1 MDEWHVL
8 SDGAG
13 VVSCDLANRM
23 SPQIQPGV
31 ERPRAAGNEI
41 GAEATSFP
49 APRRGGSVASKQ
61 PMRDYLNAI
70 NTHVVV
76 YDGGMGATLEQFDL
90 TSEDYGGLAGKCH
103 EALVLRRPDVI
114 EGVHAS
120 MLDAGAEVVETDT
133 FQASRLK
140 LAEWGLAEHTLEI
153 NTKAAEIARR
163 AAGERRYV
171 AGSIGPT
178 GYLPASEDPA
188 LGQIRFGEL
197 VEVFAE
203 QARGLIDGG
212 ADLLIVETAQDILEV
227 KAAVFGARQA
237 FKTTGRA
244 LPIHTSVSLLPNGGK
259 MLLGT
264 DVSAVLCTLEA
275 LRVDVIG
282 LNCSTGPQD
291 MRDAI
296 RFLGEH
302 CPVPVACIPNA
313 GLPLQGPDGET
324 IFPEQPEPLA
334 DALAEFVERYG
345 VGVVGGCCGTT
356 PDHIRAIV
364 ERVATPPGA
373 AARTA
378 GGGAS
383 ATAPPTRPV
392 PPRPAPRPPHLSAMI
407 AATPLVQEPRPT
419 MVGERVNAQGSRKAK
434 ELLLAEDYDGLAQIA
449 EDQVEGGAHVLDL
462 CVALTERTDEDE
474 QMRLV
479 VKKVSLTQPAPIQVD
494 STEPEVIE
502 RALEQCPGRAIV
514 NSVNLEAGR
523 AKLDRVVPVA
533 LAHGAALIALTIDET
548 GMAKTAQRKVEIA
561 KRIRDLCCEEHGL
574 DPELLIFDCLT
585 FTLTTGDEEW
595 RPSAVETIEGIRR
608 IKAEVPHVKTSLG
621 VSNVSFGV
629 SPTARAVLNSV
640 FLHHCVDAG
649 LDLAMVNPNHI
660 TPYGEIP
667 TGERELADDL
677 VFNRREDALERFI
690 AHFES
695 KGEQEADAAAQ
706 DPTEGMEPEQALHF
720 HILRRRREGVEAWID
735 ASVEKIG
742 AVPTLNDVLLPAMKE
757 VGDKFGA
764 GELILPFVLQSAEV
778 MKRAVAQLE
787 RYLDKLEGYTKGTVV
802 LATVFGDVHDIG
814 KSLVNTILT
823 NNGYTVVDLGKQVP
837 IQTILDAA
845 QEHDATAIGL
855 SALLVST
862 SKQMPACVAEL
873 HAKGL
878 PYPVLIGGAAI
889 NRAFGYRAL
898 YPGGRESE
906 EVYEPGVF
914 YCKDAFEGLA
924 VMDQLVDAQA
934 RGGLV
939 ERLRASAAEFR
950 AKGETPAEELDF
962 TDDSVRSPART
973 DAPVPTPPYWGVRE
987 IEVDLDE
994 VYRHLDTHVL
1004 FKLHW
1009 GGRGVKG
1016 EAWRELLEGD
1026 FRPRLE
1032 RMWREQD
1039 YLHPRALLGFFP
1051 CYALGNEIVVLDPA
1065 TLDPAKPDDGADG
1078 RAPRLDP
1085 ATLDPAAPDS
1095 GADGRAPRLDPTPRA
1110 RELTRFV
1117 CPRQPKGDRL
1127 CLADFFR
1134 PAVDGRPPAELDVVA
1149 VQAVTVG
1156 SEVTEVMARLE
1167 SEGEF
1172 SEQLFVHGLGVQAA
1186 EGLAEWLH
1194 ATVRELLGIGA
1205 TQGRRYSWG
1214 YPAVPEQSE
1223 HLKVEQLLGL
1233 SDIGMHITDGYA
1245 PEPEQS
1251 TLALVAHHPQA
1262 IYFGTRQGR
1271 LLPNGS
1277 PDDVIKGSPRDP
1289 SLFAAGDTGPALGD
1303 EEPPDGTVEEE
1314 DEPAMAG

>member
-1 MDEWHVL
+1 
-8 SDGAG
+8 
-13 VVSCDLANRM
+13 
-23 SPQIQPGV
+23 
-31 ERPRAAGNEI
+31 
-41 GAEATSFP
+41 
-49 APRRGGSVASKQ
+49 
-61 PMRDYLNAI
+61 MRDFLQAI
-70 NTHVVV
+70 HSRVVI
-76 YDGGMGATLEQFDL
+76 YDGGMGATLEQFEL
-90 TSEDYGGLAGKCH
+90 TGEDYGGLAGKCH
-103 EALVLRRPDVI
+103 EALVLNRPDVI

-140 LAEWGLAEHTLEI
+140 LGEWGLADYTVEI

-163 AAGERRYV
+163 AAGESRFV

-178 GYLPASEDPA
+178 GFLPASEEPS

-197 VEVFAE
+197 VEVFEE
-203 QARGLIDGG
+203 QAAGLIDGG
-212 ADLLIVETAQDILEV
+212 SDLLIIETAQDILEV
-227 KAAVFGARQA
+227 KAAVFGARAA
-237 FKTTGRA
+237 FASTGRT

-264 DVSAVLCTLEA
+264 DISAVLTTLDA
-275 LRVDVIG
+275 LKVDVIG

-296 RFLGEH
+296 RFLGET

-324 IFPEQPEPLA
+324 IFPEQPVPLA
-334 DALAEFVERYG
+334 EALKEFVERYG

-356 PDHIRAIV
+356 PAHIAAIA
-364 ERVATPPGA
+364 ERVAGRAVA
-373 AARTA
+373 A
-378 GGGAS
+378 
-383 ATAPPTRPV
+383 
-392 PPRPAPRPPHLSAMI
+392 RPAPRAPHLSSMI

-419 MVGERVNAQGSRKAK
+419 MVGERVNSQGSRKAK
-434 ELLLAEDYDGLAQIA
+434 ELLLADDYDGLVQIA
-449 EDQVEGGAHVLDL
+449 EDQVSGGAHVLDL
-462 CVALTERTDEDE
+462 CVALTERQDEDE
-474 QMRLV
+474 QMRILA
-479 VKKVSLTQPAPIQVD
+479 KKISLTQPTPIQID

-502 RALEQCPGRAIV
+502 RALEQIPGRAIV

-533 LAHGAALIALTIDET
+533 LAHGAALIALTIDEV
-548 GMAKTAQRKVEIA
+548 GMAKTAERKVEVA
-561 KRIRDLCCEEHGL
+561 RRIRELCCEEHGL

-595 RPSAVETIEGIRR
+595 RPSAVETIAGIRR
-608 IKAEVPHVKTSLG
+608 IKQELPGVKTSLG

-629 SPTARAVLNSV
+629 SPGARAVLNSA
-640 FLHHCVDAG
+640 FLHHCVQAG

-660 TPYGEIP
+660 TPYGEISSQ
-667 TGERELADDL
+667 ERELADDL

-690 AHFES
+690 GHFES
-695 KGEQEADAAAQ
+695 KGEEDAGQGAA

-720 HILRRRREGVEAWID
+720 HILRRRRDGVKEWID
-735 ASVEKIG
+735 RSVEKIG
-742 AVPTLNDVLLPAMKE
+742 AVPTLNQVLLPAMKE

-787 RYLDKLEGYTKGTVV
+787 RYLDKIEGYTKGTVV

-823 NNGYTVVDLGKQVP
+823 NNGYTVIDLGKQVP
-837 IQTILDAA
+837 IQTIVDAA
-845 QEHDATAIGL
+845 VEHEATAIGL

-862 SKQMPACVAEL
+862 SKQMPACIQEL
-873 HAKGL
+873 HAKKL

-889 NRAFGYRAL
+889 NRAFSYRTL
-898 YPGGRESE
+898 YPGGKDSD

-914 YCKDAFEGLA
+914 YCKDAFEGLS
-924 VMDQLVDAQA
+924 VMDQLIDDDAHA
-934 RGGLV
+934 ALLSK
-939 ERLRASAAEFR
+939 LRTGATEFR
-950 AKGETPAEELDF
+950 EKGDVPVEEVDLS
-962 TDDSVRSPART
+962 DDSVRSPART
-973 DAPVPTPPYWGVRE
+973 DVAIPTPPFWGVRE
-987 IEVDLDE
+987 IEVDLEE

-1016 EAWRELLEGD
+1016 EAWQTLLRED

-1032 RMWREQD
+1032 RMWREQT

-1051 CYALGNEIVVLDPA
+1051 CYSLGNAIVVLDPEDR
-1065 TLDPAKPDDGADG
+1065 T
-1078 RAPRLDP
+1078 
-1085 ATLDPAAPDS
+1085 S
-1095 GADGRAPRLDPTPRA
+1095 
-1110 RELTRFV
+1110 ELTRFV

-1134 PAVDGRPPAELDVVA
+1134 PALDGAPPEELDVIA

-1156 SEVTEVMARLE
+1156 SEVTELMAKLE
-1167 SEGEF
+1167 AEGEF
-1172 SEQLFVHGLGVQAA
+1172 AEQLFVHGLGVQTA

-1194 ATVRELLGIGA
+1194 YEARRLLGVES

-1233 SDIGMHITDGYA
+1233 EQIGMSITDGYA

-1251 TLALVAHHPQA
+1251 TLALIAHHPQA

-1271 LLPNGS
+1271 LLPDGS
-1277 PDDVIKGSPRDP
+1277 PDETIMGSAKDP
-1289 SLFAAGDTGPALGD
+1289 SLFADLDDQEPEEGGVEGEDQPAL
-1303 EEPPDGTVEEE
+1303 
-1314 DEPAMAG
+1314 AG